1 MSIKNFLLNN
11 KSTYK
16 LYLYYN
22 LYIKNFYKKKT
33 GYYSQ
38 WGEDRYISEFFKN
51 KKKGFYFDI
60 GCYHPIKYSNTCLLY
75 KNGWSGVNIDAN
87 RTSIDL
93 FNIARPKDNN
103 ICAAISDNNNLTEYF
118 VDNIMGPVNTLDRET
133 YEKFKSVF
141 FKNMHVRKIKT
152 LKLEDIEEHNLLIKK
167 TDFLNIDIEG
177 LDFKVLK
184 QINLRNS
191 NISLVGIETHLP
203 NGSKTQDSDDIFRYL
218 KDHSFTIFKR
228 VIATTL
234 FKRE

>member
-118 VDNIMGPVNTLDRET
+118 VDNINPFLLQQAVNSVINQSSGFNKAGTLTLES
-133 YEKFKSVF
+133 KSTFYFWLWIGTSYSRPTFYF
-141 FKNMHVRKIKT
+141 FR
-152 LKLEDIEEHNLLIKK
+152 
-167 TDFLNIDIEG
+167 
-177 LDFKVLK
+177 
-184 QINLRNS
+184 
-191 NISLVGIETHLP
+191 
-203 NGSKTQDSDDIFRYL
+203 IFRN
-218 KDHSFTIFKR
+218 HP
-228 VIATTL
+228 
-234 FKRE
+234 

>member
-1 MSIKNFLLNN
+1 MCIR
-11 KSTYK
+11 
-16 LYLYYN
+16 
-22 LYIKNFYKKKT
+22 
-33 GYYSQ
+33 
-38 WGEDRYISEFFKN
+38 DR
-51 KKKGFYFDI
+51 
-60 GCYHPIKYSNTCLLY
+60 
-75 KNGWSGVNIDAN
+75 
-87 RTSIDL
+87 
-93 FNIARPKDNN
+93 
-103 ICAAISDNNNLTEYF
+103 
-118 VDNIMGPVNTLDRET
+118 
-133 YEKFKSVF
+133 
-141 FKNMHVRKIKT
+141 
-152 LKLEDIEEHNLLIKK
+152 LEDIEEHNLLIKK